1 MYIWKGFVSVVKPK
15 LDRYKYIHTSLA
27 AQSRAEQSSV
37 LEEFLLS
44 PDFQGFGR

>member
-1 MYIWKGFVSVVKPK
+1 MYIWKGFVGVVKPK

-27 AQSRAEQSSV
+27 AQSRAELCVGRIS
-37 LEEFLLS
+37 LS